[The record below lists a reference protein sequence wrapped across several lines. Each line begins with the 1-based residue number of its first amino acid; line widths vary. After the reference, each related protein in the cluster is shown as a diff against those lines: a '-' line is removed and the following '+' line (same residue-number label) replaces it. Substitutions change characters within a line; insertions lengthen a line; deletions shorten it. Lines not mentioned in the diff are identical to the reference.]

1 MDRYYA
7 TTHEWA
13 MQADERHVRVGI
25 SEYAQKALGDIVFLS
40 THEVG
45 DTVRFGE
52 RFGDVESVKAV
63 SELLA
68 PVDGVIVKVNHD
80 LDDTPELLNE
90 DPLNVWII
98 EIEGQLDTSRLMDE
112 AVYRALEM
120 NR

>member
-25 SEYAQKALGDIVFLS
+25 SEYAQKALGDIVFLAS
-40 THEVG
+40 DEVG

-63 SELLA
+63 SELLS
-68 PVDGVIVKVNHD
+68 PVDGIIVKVNRD
-80 LDDTPELLNE
+80 LEDSPELLNA

-98 EIEGQLDTSRLMDE
+98 EVEGQLDTSRLMRE
-112 AVYRALEM
+112 VVYRALEKD
-120 NR
+120 R